1 MNFDISVNLNLIHK
15 FISQLEKEILSLE
28 EVKDILFFGHL
39 GDNNLHAVVICHE
52 LKEKIKKIFYKIVGE
67 YNGSI
72 SAEHGIGLEK
82 KAYLHLSRSKQE
94 IKFMKDL
101 KEKFDPQ
108 NILNRNRVF
117 NSDLGSQ
124 KGLIKNNTNDDLKEK
139 FRPEFI
145 SYLTK

>member
-1 MNFDISVNLNLIHK
+1 
-15 FISQLEKEILSLE
+15 
-28 EVKDILFFGHL
+28 
-39 GDNNLHAVVICHE
+39 
-52 LKEKIKKIFYKIVGE
+52 
-67 YNGSI
+67 
-72 SAEHGIGLEK
+72 
-82 KAYLHLSRSKQE
+82 
-94 IKFMKDL
+94 MKDL